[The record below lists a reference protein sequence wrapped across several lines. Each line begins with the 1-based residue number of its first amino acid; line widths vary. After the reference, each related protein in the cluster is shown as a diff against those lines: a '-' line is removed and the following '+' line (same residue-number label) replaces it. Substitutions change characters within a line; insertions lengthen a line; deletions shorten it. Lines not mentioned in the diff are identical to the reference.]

1 MKHIALLLSLLA
13 VAPLFAQ
20 EPVDFLLDTWEMDR
34 VQATARDGSVR
45 WSPLSGV
52 LESNTL
58 TFYQMEDATHRYRWE
73 LVFPDTAFTFED
85 KYIRKETKIE
95 FYFLDVFLRGSYGH
109 IWYFDYSLYPSWTD
123 TGEETHELII
133 GAYGNQLDELFAWM
147 YDVGG
152 YWVEFVFYPVEAV
165 NTSISHRELP
175 SKVSLSQNYPNPF
188 NPSTT
193 VTYTLDRSG
202 PVQLTVYDLTG
213 RLVSVL
219 ADGVQPAGRYAV
231 RFDANDLSAGTYIY
245 RFTAGAKTL
254 TRTMTLLR

>member
-1 MKHIALLLSLLA
+1 ML
-13 VAPLFAQ
+13 
-20 EPVDFLLDTWEMDR
+20 
-34 VQATARDGSVR
+34 
-45 WSPLSGV
+45 
-52 LESNTL
+52 
-58 TFYQMEDATHRYRWE
+58 
-73 LVFPDTAFTFED
+73 
-85 KYIRKETKIE
+85 
-95 FYFLDVFLRGSYGH
+95 LRGSYGH

-193 VTYTLDRSG
+193 VTYTLDRAGS
-202 PVQLTVYDLTG
+202 VELSVYDLAG
-213 RLVSVL
+213 RVVSSLV
-219 ADGVQPAGRYAV
+219 DGVQPTGNHEV
-231 RFDANDLSAGTYIY
+231 RFNADGLPTGTYVY
-245 RFTAGAKTL
+245 RLRAGAETL
-254 TRTMTLLR
+254 TRTMTLVR